1 MMSKTCNKKDDDNNR
16 EQGNVKTI
24 SKSSLSIILN
34 FRQEYLM
41 QEKEVKDNSYV
52 IENYLVY

>member
-1 MMSKTCNKKDDDNNR
+1 MMSKMCNKKDDDNNR

-52 IENYLVY
+52 IENYLLY